1 MSDAHCPLERA
12 DSNSSTGSPA
22 KLQGGRDKGAR
33 QGWLLR
39 LRRTVWDAVCWLL
52 DEFEPWVKWLV
63 YDALLTLLTA
73 ALARRWKQLNPLFE
87 ALGWL

>member
-1 MSDAHCPLERA
+1 
-12 DSNSSTGSPA
+12 
-22 KLQGGRDKGAR
+22 
-33 QGWLLR
+33 
-39 LRRTVWDAVCWLL
+39 VWDAVCWLL

-73 ALARRWKQLNPLFE
+73 ALSRRWKQLNPLFE